1 MKELSDK
8 QEEII
13 VQKMQAEL
21 HLQDHAQRNEADQ
34 KRLQELKRQVGF
46 FIISGSFQLA
56 VARRNGETT

>member
-34 KRLQELKRQVGF
+34 KRLQELKKQVGKKEQKASIKNF
-46 FIISGSFQLA
+46 FSKKKTGRI
-56 VARRNGETT
+56 